1 MPALLR
7 YTDRNSMAFSVESR
21 LPFLDYRLVNFCAKL
36 PLNKKIRNGY
46 SKAIMRDS
54 LLMPVKIRKRKDKL
68 GFVTPEDRWIRENK
82 EEFKKMFQE
91 NVRTERFI
99 NADAVLK
106 DWDEIIEKGK
116 IPYFFRIICLER
128 WMQLFNVN

>member
-1 MPALLR
+1 
-7 YTDRNSMAFSVESR
+7 MAFSVESR